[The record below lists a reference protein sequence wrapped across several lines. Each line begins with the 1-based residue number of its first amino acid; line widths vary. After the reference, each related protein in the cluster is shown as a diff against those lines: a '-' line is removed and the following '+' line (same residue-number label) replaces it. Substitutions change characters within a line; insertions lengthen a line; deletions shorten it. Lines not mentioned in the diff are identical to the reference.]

1 VTVGNFTGVSTS
13 AKPSMASIFFC
24 AKVLAIVLQPMAI
37 KGAFTTLI
45 RIYSGMPVM
54 AELSRDIPLAL
65 PSVIHWAK
73 KIL

>member
-1 VTVGNFTGVSTS
+1 
-13 AKPSMASIFFC
+13 MASIFFC

-65 PSVIHWAK
+65 PSVIHWVK
-73 KIL
+73 KSFEARSGREYARNDE